1 MKRSPVSTR
10 INKIRNNGKPGPTDY
25 KTDTSKDET
34 LKTSPRIKFGKFT
47 QKCFFDEKAHRK
59 KFIPGTGHY
68 KKLEESIDFAFKP
81 SARGK
86 RY

>member
-1 MKRSPVSTR
+1 MKLTPETNRVHKLR
-10 INKIRNNGKPGPTDY
+10 KNNKPGPTDY
-25 KTDTSKDET
+25 GTAESKEQT
-34 LKTSPRIKFGKFT
+34 LRTSPRIKFAKFT

-59 KFIPGTGHY
+59 KFVPGTGHY
-68 KKLEESIDFAFKP
+68 KKLEESMDFVFKP